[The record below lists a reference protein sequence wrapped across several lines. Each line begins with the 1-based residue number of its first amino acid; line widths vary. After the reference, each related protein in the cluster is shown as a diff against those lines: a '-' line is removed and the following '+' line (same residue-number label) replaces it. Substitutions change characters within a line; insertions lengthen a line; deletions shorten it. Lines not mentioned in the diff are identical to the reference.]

1 MRDLLPGEFVPG
13 TAAPVSSE
21 DALHILVHERSVA
34 YSSERGLFH
43 RREQFSVVESS
54 QSIYLG
60 QLGLQ
65 PLYVSQLHA
74 SQLAGNAAIQLHNLR
89 SLLGQLAE
97 PHFALAGRAVQIND
111 WYLQHQFC
119 GRCGASN
126 RLDQS
131 ERAMLCDCC
140 HLRQY
145 PRVAP
150 CIIVLITSGEQLL
163 LARNA
168 NFPQDLYS
176 TLAGFI
182 EPGESAEAALS
193 REVYEEVGLRVNSCR
208 YFGSQPWP
216 FPHQLMLGYFAAYEG
231 GTIAVDGVEITDA
244 QWWHYKNLPRTP
256 PEHSISGQLIR
267 SYIDHLE
274 SR

>member
-1 MRDLLPGEFVPG
+1 MRELLPGDFIPG
-13 TAAPVSSE
+13 TLEPAASD

-34 YSSERGLFH
+34 YSSERGLF
-43 RREQFSVVESS
+43 RGREQLRGLDVT

-60 QLGLQ
+60 QLGAK

-74 SQLAGNAAIQLHNLR
+74 ESAAEELQNLYA
-89 SLLGQLAE
+89 LLGQLAE
-97 PHFALAGRAVQIND
+97 PQFALAGRAVQIND
-111 WYLQHQFC
+111 WYLHHQFC
-119 GRCGASN
+119 GRCGSAN
-126 RLDQS
+126 RLDKR
-131 ERAMLCDCC
+131 ERVMHCESCNLQ
-140 HLRQY
+140 QY

-150 CIIVLITSGEQLL
+150 CIIVLITNGERLL

-182 EPGESAEAALS
+182 EPGESAENALS
-193 REVYEEVGLRVNSCR
+193 REVYEEVGLHVNNCR

-231 GTIAVDGVEITDA
+231 GTINVDGVEITDA
-244 QWWHYKNLPRTP
+244 QWWHYQNLPRTP
-256 PEHSISGQLIR
+256 RESSISGQLIR
-267 SYIDHLE
+267 AYVNQLE
-274 SR
+274 GLE